1 MMRIE
6 NWSIGRH
13 PGATPYTPPELCLAV
28 SGDVY
33 DSPHFPQGEA
43 ITTSR
48 IISVDFVNQSVTT
61 ISGSVYELGVAHP
74 DYEKEFP
81 NARARFFKE
90 I

>member
-1 MMRIE
+1 MRIE

-13 PGATPYTPPELCLAV
+13 PSSSVYLAPELCLAV
-28 SGDVY
+28 SGEVY
-33 DSPHFPQGEA
+33 DSPKFKQGEF
-43 ITTSR
+43 ITTN
-48 IISVDFVNQSVTT
+48 IIKEVDCENQLVTT
-61 ISGSVYELGVAHP
+61 KSGSVYELGAAHP